1 MDLAGK
7 IAVITGGA
15 SGLGLATA
23 KAYVAKG
30 AKVSLFD
37 LNETAGAAAVAELGE
52 DKAAFFKVNVVDET
66 MFKAAIN
73 GTLEKFGAV
82 HIVNNFAGVGSAQK
96 VYSDRKGT
104 HDSDHWNFV
113 TSINLTG
120 TFNGLRFGA
129 EAISKNA
136 PMNEFGAR
144 GVIINTASIAAYEGQ
159 IGQVAYAASKA
170 GVIGMTL
177 PAARDLAPLG
187 IRVNTIVPGLFLT
200 PLLEQAPDE
209 MKDALAS
216 MVVNPKRLGDPAEIA
231 HLSVAIAEN
240 EYMNG
245 ESIRLD
251 GAIRMQPK

>member
-7 IAVITGGA
+7 VAVITGGA

-23 KAYVAKG
+23 QAYVAKG
-30 AKVSLFD
+30 AKVALFD
-37 LNETAGAAAVAELGE
+37 LNEQAGAAAVAELGDE
-52 DKAAFFKVNVVDET
+52 NAAFFKVNVVDEG
-66 MFKAAIN
+66 MFKAAVD
-73 GTLEKFGAV
+73 GTLEKFGAL

-104 HDSDHWNFV
+104 HDTDHWNFV

-120 TFNGLRFGA
+120 TFNGLRYGA
-129 EAISKNA
+129 EAISKNE
-136 PMNEFGAR
+136 PYNDSGAR
-144 GVIINTASIAAYEGQ
+144 GVIINTASVAAYEGQ
-159 IGQVAYAASKA
+159 IGQIAYSASKA

-209 MKDALAS
+209 MKEALAS
-216 MVVNPKRLGDPAEIA
+216 MVVNPKRLGDPSEIA
-231 HLSVAIAEN
+231 HMSVAIAEN